1 MQCAL
6 YDAGRCRS
14 CQWITQPIPEQ
25 LSAKT
30 ADLKNLLA
38 DFPVEEWC
46 APVSGPEQGFR
57 NKAKMVVSGSVEKP
71 LLGMLHRDGTP
82 EDLCDC
88 PLYPA
93 SFAPVFAALKPFIA
107 RAGLTPYNVARKRG
121 ELKYILLTES
131 QSDGGMMLRFV
142 LRSDTK
148 LAQLRKALPWL
159 QEQLPQLK
167 VITVNIQPV
176 HMAIMEGETEIYLT
190 EQQALA
196 ERFNDVPLWIRPQS
210 FFQTNP
216 AVASQLYA
224 TARDW
229 VHMAIMEGETEIY
242 LTEQQAL
249 AERFNDVPL
258 WIRPQ
263 SFFQTNPAV
272 ASQLYATARD
282 WVRQLPI
289 KHMWDLFCGV
299 GGFGLHCATPDMQL
313 TGIEIAPE
321 AIACAKQ
328 SAAELGLTRLQFQA
342 LDSTQFASAQGEVPE
357 LVLVNPP
364 RRGIGKPLCD
374 YLSTMA
380 PRFIIYSSCNAQ
392 TMAKDIRELPGYR
405 IERVQLFDMFPHTAH
420 YEVLT
425 LLVKQ

>member
-14 CQWITQPIPEQ
+14 CQWITQQIPEQ

-30 ADLKNLLA
+30 VDLKNLLA

-167 VITVNIQPV
+167 VITVNIKPELIFIATGSEV
-176 HMAIMEGETEIYLT
+176 EL
-190 EQQALA
+190 
-196 ERFNDVPLWIRPQS
+196 
-210 FFQTNP
+210 
-216 AVASQLYA
+216 AVAAYEKLTAEGVKARVVSMPSTDAFDKQDAAYRESVLPKA
-224 TARDW
+224 VTARVAVEAGIADYW
-229 VHMAIMEGETEIY
+229 YKYVGLNGAIVGMTTFGES
-242 LTEQQAL
+242 AP
-249 AERFNDVPL
+249 AE
-258 WIRPQ
+258 
-263 SFFQTNPAV
+263 
-272 ASQLYATARD
+272 
-282 WVRQLPI
+282 
-289 KHMWDLFCGV
+289 
-299 GGFGLHCATPDMQL
+299 
-313 TGIEIAPE
+313 
-321 AIACAKQ
+321 
-328 SAAELGLTRLQFQA
+328 
-342 LDSTQFASAQGEVPE
+342 
-357 LVLVNPP
+357 
-364 RRGIGKPLCD
+364 
-374 YLSTMA
+374 
-380 PRFIIYSSCNAQ
+380 
-392 TMAKDIRELPGYR
+392 
-405 IERVQLFDMFPHTAH
+405 QLFEEFGFTVDNVVAKAKA
-420 YEVLT
+420 
-425 LLVKQ
+425 LL

>member
-142 LRSDTK
+142 LRSETK

-229 VHMAIMEGETEIY
+229 V
-242 LTEQQAL
+242 
-249 AERFNDVPL
+249 
-258 WIRPQ
+258 
-263 SFFQTNPAV
+263 
-272 ASQLYATARD
+272 
-282 WVRQLPI
+282 RQLPV

-313 TGIEIAPE
+313 TGIEIASE

-342 LDSTQFASAQGEVPE
+342 LDSTQFATAQGRCRSWCW
-357 LVLVNPP
+357 LIRRAAALVN
-364 RRGIGKPLCD
+364 RYVIISQQWHRVL
-374 YLSTMA
+374 LSTPA
-380 PRFIIYSSCNAQ
+380 VTPKPWRKISANC
-392 TMAKDIRELPGYR
+392 RYR